1 MKNEIESAFHEIIEQ
16 RALTETSVL
25 EAIKTALI
33 SAYRRDIG
41 IGSAQRVEAD
51 IDLASGRRRI
61 FAEKEVVEDVL
72 DPRTEV
78 DLETARFYDPTAE
91 YGDTVMVEA
100 QISTKELGRIAAQTA
115 KQVLL
120 QQTREAERKLLYDE
134 YSVRQGE
141 LVHGTIQNINPQ
153 NQTITISL
161 GRVEAVMPRAQ
172 QIPRERYK
180 QHDKVRA

>member
-1 MKNEIESAFHEIIEQ
+1 
-16 RALTETSVL
+16 
-25 EAIKTALI
+25 
-33 SAYRRDIG
+33 
-41 IGSAQRVEAD
+41 
-51 IDLASGRRRI
+51 
-61 FAEKEVVEDVL
+61 
-72 DPRTEV
+72 
-78 DLETARFYDPTAE
+78 
-91 YGDTVMVEA
+91 MVEA

-180 QHDKVRA
+180 QHDKVRALILKVEDTPRGPDIVLSRSHRGDAQASAGV